1 MAHNRLERLDEGFLA
16 PNLRTTIECLW
27 VSNNNMQELPALF
40 NGVEKLTDIH
50 IDYNPMR
57 SPPVELLSEGM
68 NVIIQVGATDGFSV
82 EALASPSARSLPPR
96 VLFHHPPLSIAGS
109 ARSGYTR

>member
-1 MAHNRLERLDEGFLA
+1 MQPPVGTWRISRAYAANAPRHSHLPLSTVLKVAHNRLERLDEGFLA

-68 NVIIQVGATDGFSV
+68 NVIIQVV
-82 EALASPSARSLPPR
+82 CE
-96 VLFHHPPLSIAGS
+96 
-109 ARSGYTR
+109 

>member
-1 MAHNRLERLDEGFLA
+1 MCISRIKSTFQSAVVKVAHNRLERLDEGFLA

-68 NVIIQVGATDGFSV
+68 NVIIQVRYRG
-82 EALASPSARSLPPR
+82 
-96 VLFHHPPLSIAGS
+96 PLLHRRKS
-109 ARSGYTR
+109 

>member
-68 NVIIQVGATDGFSV
+68 NVIIQVSHATENRS
-82 EALASPSARSLPPR
+82 ERALTLSLPSSSSPSSHVRDYST
-96 VLFHHPPLSIAGS
+96 AGS
-109 ARSGYTR
+109 VPSGSTR

>member
-68 NVIIQVGATDGFSV
+68 NVIIQVV
-82 EALASPSARSLPPR
+82 CE
-96 VLFHHPPLSIAGS
+96 
-109 ARSGYTR
+109 